1 MSQPDLRVVQSTA
14 DYANGPDGTA
24 LETALELMAEEYA
37 LLERD
42 AESLGIAQPR
52 IATPY
57 GAPDRE
63 RERPALP
70 AGPLKNT
77 PRPIRD

>member
-42 AESLGIAQPR
+42 AESLGIDMDEIDQELAEITANADALLAG
-52 IATPY
+52 IARLVT
-57 GAPDRE
+57 E
-63 RERPALP
+63 
-70 AGPLKNT
+70 
-77 PRPIRD
+77 

>member
-1 MSQPDLRVVQSTA
+1 MSQPDLRAVQSTA

-42 AESLGIAQPR
+42 AESLGIDMNEIDEELAEITANADALLAG
-52 IATPY
+52 IAGLVT
-57 GAPDRE
+57 E
-63 RERPALP
+63 
-70 AGPLKNT
+70 
-77 PRPIRD
+77 